1 MPRYHFDLR
10 YDEEPW
16 SDDPEGI
23 DLDGPE
29 QARVEALDLAGSIAK
44 EQVRNHWRISVR
56 VRDSVPEPLLQVEL
70 SVTKKDRT

>member
-16 SDDPEGI
+16 SEDPEGL

-44 EQVRNHWRISVR
+44 EKVRQHWRISVR
-56 VRDSVPEPLLQVEL
+56 VRDSSPEPLLLVEL
-70 SVTKKDRT
+70 SVTEKERT